1 MARYCATVPS
11 TLPAP
16 QAFDLLAN
24 FDSVQEWDP
33 TVPQAERLDQG
44 DLGVGSV
51 FRVVVAFGPRKMPL
65 TYVVRE
71 FEPEQRVRLEAVTE
85 LFTSDD
91 VITVVPT
98 PLGSTVTYDA
108 NLIMHGPAR
117 PADPLVQAAFRVLG
131 KGAEAGLQRV
141 LNP

>member
-1 MARYCATVPS
+1 MARYTAIVPS

-24 FDSVQEWDP
+24 FDSVRDWDP
-33 TVPQAERLDQG
+33 TVPHAERLDDG
-44 DLGVGSV
+44 ELGVGSV

-65 TYVVRE
+65 TYVIRE
-71 FEPEQRVRLEAVTE
+71 YDPQERVRLEAVTE

-91 VITVVPT
+91 VITVTPT
-98 PLGSTVTYDA
+98 PQGSTVTYDA
-108 NLIMHGPAR
+108 NLRMHGPAK
-117 PADPLVQAAFRVLG
+117 PADPLVQMAFRVI
-131 KGAEAGLQRV
+131 GAGAQAGLKRV

>member
-1 MARYCATVPS
+1 MARYTTTVPS

-33 TVPQAERLDQG
+33 TVPQAERLDTG
-44 DLGVGSV
+44 ELGVGSV

-65 TYVVRE
+65 TYVIRE

-91 VITVVPT
+91 VITVSPT
-98 PLGSTVTYDA
+98 PLGSSVTYDA
-108 NLIMHGPAR
+108 NLIMRGPAK
-117 PADPLVQAAFRVLG
+117 PADPLMRAALRVIG